1 MLQIPVVAEKNSI
14 WMEHV
19 PLAQLTTQCLQMEEL
34 VLQLDAQEI
43 KSSKEMDNAD
53 HAFQVKLQ
61 IQQEDH
67 V

>member
-1 MLQIPVVAEKNSI
+1 
-14 WMEHV
+14 MEHV

-67 V
+67 VSLI